1 MGTRFEALFR
11 ILYGKDDFTRHQ
23 VLEDIKKKICDAE
36 TLAINT
42 CLLDGKQL
50 SLKQLEDACNVYPS
64 LLCPSRLVIVE
75 GLLGRFETRRKKG
88 RHPADSEGKAS
99 RDLEGW
105 LGLVDLVKRL
115 SATTELILIDG
126 ELQSQ
131 NRLLSALLP
140 LAEVKA
146 FPALRDDGLRVWIQ
160 GRVKDRGGIITPG
173 AVSALVALVGAD
185 LWAMSGEIDKLLVYS
200 TEQGIKE
207 DDVKQVVSNTR
218 EADIFALV
226 DAILEGRR
234 EVAQQWL
241 QRLLQSGAGPPY
253 ILTMITRQ
261 LRLIT
266 AAKEL
271 GRDLFRPEVR
281 ASLEQPK
288 DFGLQK
294 ALRQAKAYTEER
306 ISAAYHKLAETDV
319 DMKSG
324 KYDDEL
330 SLNLLIIEL
339 SGS

>member
-1 MGTRFEALFR
+1 M
-11 ILYGKDDFTRHQ
+11 
-23 VLEDIKKKICDAE
+23 
-36 TLAINT
+36 
-42 CLLDGKQL
+42 LDGKQL

-75 GLLGRFETRRKKG
+75 GLLGRFEARRKKG
-88 RHPADSEGKAS
+88 RRSADSEGKAS

-115 SATTELILIDG
+115 PATTELILLDG
-126 ELQSQ
+126 ELQQQ

-140 LAEVKA
+140 LSEVKA

-160 GRVKDRGGIITPG
+160 GHVKDRGGTITPG

-200 TEQGIKE
+200 AGQGIKE

-288 DFGLQK
+288 DFSLQK
-294 ALRQAKAYTEER
+294 ASRQAKAYTGER
-306 ISAAYHKLAETDV
+306 IRAAYHKLAETDV
-319 DMKSG
+319 DIKSG

-330 SLNLLIIEL
+330 GLNLLVIEL
-339 SGS
+339 SRG